1 MCRRSYQ
8 SITLCRTPK
17 PSPLR
22 RYIFADITKELYEKQ
37 FTNDHFYGIF
47 VSYKTETGCKVDIK
61 ALKRG
66 ERALVSGCALF
77 QDIDEGLVA
86 RALSDARCSHV
97 VLRRGAVVADVYDY
111 RRCLGLILAGSLDV
125 TKNSSSRF
133 VMNTLGRGSLFGAA
147 NLYDSDETAVTVLTA
162 VSPCRLIFFP
172 RALLETL
179 MGEANAVALN
189 YIRFLTGRVRFLN
202 EKIQGLV
209 SESAEDA
216 LKQFLILHAETDST
230 KSLVRLT
237 GSMTALAEQLNIGRA
252 SLYRAFEA
260 LEKEGLIRKDG
271 KEIEIPNIKGLMG
284 TE

>member
-1 MCRRSYQ
+1 
-8 SITLCRTPK
+8 
-17 PSPLR
+17 
-22 RYIFADITKELYEKQ
+22 
-37 FTNDHFYGIF
+37 
-47 VSYKTETGCKVDIK
+47 VDIK
-61 ALKRG
+61 VLKRG

-77 QDIDEGLVA
+77 KDIDEELVA
-86 RALSDARCSHV
+86 RALSDVRCSLV

-111 RRCLGLILAGSLDV
+111 RRCLGLVLAGSLDV

-147 NLYDSDETAVTVLTA
+147 NLYDSDEEAVTVLKA
-162 VSPCRLIFFP
+162 VSPCRLVFFP

-179 MGEANAVALN
+179 MGEKNAVALN

-216 LKQFLILHAETDST
+216 LKQFLIQNAETET
-230 KSLVRLT
+230 EKPVVRLT

-252 SLYRAFEA
+252 SLYRAFETLA
-260 LEKEGLIRKDG
+260 QDGLIRRQG
-271 KEIEIPNIKGLMG
+271 KEIDILDHARLTG
-284 TE
+284 TD